1 MREKKGKER
10 FASLIKTK
18 QRYSIWTAVPHAAE
32 STGATVV
39 RLLPCTGTQ
48 DGIRRNYH
56 PPREDIS
63 RPWPVRWW
71 NCTRN
76 QHIFHT
82 KSKQQLPP
90 VAVLNHQPVRLTAR
104 PWTWLKKPNDHLA
117 LHALWWLAQKCAKE
131 EVLASH
137 FTSPNS
143 GLVITADTLANQKP
157 KRLIF
162 YFASG
167 ALRDSRRG
175 NESHVADGPKDIRW
189 LHLWAVMEMS
199 NSASQWKPP
208 HPPKKK
214 REKKGLFNEDN
225 ILLSLH
231 Y

>member
-1 MREKKGKER
+1 MSEKKGKER
-10 FASLIKTK
+10 FAALIKTK

-90 VAVLNHQPVRLTAR
+90 VAALNHQPVRLTAR
-104 PWTWLKKPNDHLA
+104 PRTWLKKPNDHLA

-137 FTSPNS
+137 FTSPEQRPCE
-143 GLVITADTLANQKP
+143 TAGTLANQKP

-162 YFASG
+162 TLRLGLWETVDVVMRVMWQTAQKTSDDSTCGLLWKCPTVPHSG
-167 ALRDSRRG
+167 
-175 NESHVADGPKDIRW
+175 N
-189 LHLWAVMEMS
+189 
-199 NSASQWKPP
+199 PP
-208 HPPKKK
+208 TPKK
-214 REKKGLFNEDN
+214 RGKKKAYLMKTIFHFP
-225 ILLSLH
+225 LH

>member
-1 MREKKGKER
+1 MWER
-10 FASLIKTK
+10 KRGRKDLLHWSKPNNVIQFV
-18 QRYSIWTAVPHAAE
+18 QVPHAAE
-32 STGATVV
+32 STGATVE

-104 PWTWLKKPNDHLA
+104 PRTWLKKPNDHLA

-137 FTSPNS
+137 FTSPEQRPCE
-143 GLVITADTLANQKP
+143 TAGALANQKP
-157 KRLIF
+157 KCLIF
-162 YFASG
+162 TSRLGLWETVDVVMRVMWQTAQKTSDDSTCGLLWKCPTVPHSG
-167 ALRDSRRG
+167 NPR
-175 NESHVADGPKDIRW
+175 P
-189 LHLWAVMEMS
+189 
-199 NSASQWKPP
+199 
-208 HPPKKK
+208 PPKKK
-214 REKKGLFNEDN
+214 REKKAYLMKTIFYFP
-225 ILLSLH
+225 LH

>member
-1 MREKKGKER
+1 MWER
-10 FASLIKTK
+10 KRGRKDLLHWSKPNNVIQF
-18 QRYSIWTAVPHAAE
+18 E
-32 STGATVV
+32 SQFLMQSKALAPQLCVCCRALGLRMGLGVTI
-39 RLLPCTGTQ
+39 
-48 DGIRRNYH
+48 IR

-90 VAVLNHQPVRLTAR
+90 VAALNHQPVRLTAR
-104 PWTWLKKPNDHLA
+104 PRTWLKKPNDHLA

-137 FTSPNS
+137 FTSPEQRPCE
-143 GLVITADTLANQKP
+143 TAGTLANQKP

-162 YFASG
+162 TSRLGLWETVDVVMRVMWQTAQKTSDDSTCGLLWKCPTVPHSG
-167 ALRDSRRG
+167 
-175 NESHVADGPKDIRW
+175 N
-189 LHLWAVMEMS
+189 
-199 NSASQWKPP
+199 
-208 HPPKKK
+208 PPKKLTK
-214 REKKGLFNEDN
+214 AYLMKTIFQFP
-225 ILLSLH
+225 LH

>member
-1 MREKKGKER
+1 MKSSFCSLTDSIRLMFSFQCEREKGEGKICCTDQNQTTLFNLNR
-10 FASLIKTK
+10 SSSCSRKHW
-18 QRYSIWTAVPHAAE
+18 RHS
-32 STGATVV
+32 
-39 RLLPCTGTQ
+39 LLPCTGTQ

-90 VAVLNHQPVRLTAR
+90 VAALNHQPVRLTAR
-104 PWTWLKKPNDHLA
+104 PRTWLKKPNDHLA

-143 GLVITADTLANQKP
+143 GLVKQP
-157 KRLIF
+157 
-162 YFASG
+162 
-167 ALRDSRRG
+167 ALLQ
-175 NESHVADGPKDIRW
+175 IRNPSVW
-189 LHLWAVMEMS
+189 
-199 NSASQWKPP
+199 
-208 HPPKKK
+208 
-214 REKKGLFNEDN
+214 F
-225 ILLSLH
+225 SLRVWGCERQSTW
-231 Y
+231 